1 MNQELQQTQTQE
13 SLAIDSTGSNSFNTT
28 TSYSTGTVCQFSGT
42 YVAKNRY
49 MDLFGLY
56 AKGDIFR
63 VGPDGKKTTWTA
75 LTTTISTNSTDGG
88 FTAVKVDPGTV

>member
-1 MNQELQQTQTQE
+1 MSQQQSELLQQD
-13 SLAIDSTGSNSFNTT
+13 LTGSNNFNTT

-42 YVAKNRY
+42 YIARNKY
-49 MDLFGLY
+49 MDIVGLY

-75 LTTTISTNSTDGG
+75 LTSTVSTNSSGSFDS
-88 FTAVKVDPGTV
+88 VKVDAGTV

>member
-1 MNQELQQTQTQE
+1 MNQELQQQSSE
-13 SLAIDSTGSNSFNTT
+13 ALVVDSTGTNSFNTT

-49 MDLFGLY
+49 MDIIGLY

-75 LTTTISTNSTDGG
+75 LTPTLSTNNADGG
-88 FTAVKVDPGTV
+88 FNSVKVEAGAV

>member
-1 MNQELQQTQTQE
+1 MTQEQLLLQQD
-13 SLAIDSTGSNSFNTT
+13 ATGSNSFNTT

-42 YVAKNRY
+42 YVAKNKY
-49 MDLFGLY
+49 MDIVGLY

-75 LTTTISTNSTDGG
+75 LTSSLSTNSGG
-88 FTAVKVDPGTV
+88 SFTSVKVEAGAA